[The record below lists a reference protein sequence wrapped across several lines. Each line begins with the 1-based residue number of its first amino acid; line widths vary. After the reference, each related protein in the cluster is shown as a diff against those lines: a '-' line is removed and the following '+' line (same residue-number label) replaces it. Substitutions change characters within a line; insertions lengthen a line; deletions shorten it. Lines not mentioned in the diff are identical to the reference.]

1 MTIFI
6 TSNIPY
12 IIVNSLIITHTKTI
26 QDKIF
31 LQNCEFDK
39 LLSVV
44 SLAAGIEFLFA
55 PGVLMLMKK
64 ELTQITV
71 FSY

>member
-1 MTIFI
+1 
-6 TSNIPY
+6 
-12 IIVNSLIITHTKTI
+12 
-26 QDKIF
+26 
-31 LQNCEFDK
+31 
-39 LLSVV
+39 V